1 MTDSEIEKDA
11 DECWA
16 LWRKSF
22 VQSGLDPSKFSEMEI
37 WHHAYRAGIELGIE
51 LGKDLESEDCAKVAE
66 RFAQTDVAR
75 IIRLRVTLRNAK

>member
-37 WHHAYRAGIELGIE
+37 WQHAYRAGIELG
-51 LGKDLESEDCAKVAE
+51 KDLECEDCAKVAE